1 MNQSCGIILRDPWR
15 LRQAWLGKQVN
26 RCRLART
33 GLRRKRCCSTSGR
46 MASNMSS
53 QHWCTRGQLKEKE
66 KIAPIP
72 AYTWTLKPAVSAQ
85 ERVPMVAEMP

>member
-1 MNQSCGIILRDPWR
+1 MG
-15 LRQAWLGKQVN
+15 VN